1 MRRQLSFTHL
11 VRLCNMQRAGP
22 GGLGIK
28 ESQGASA
35 PLPGEQGQVGRGREW
50 PPAWQGSVSCRDC
63 GHPLLGKQAVQGPAR
78 RETLMVP
85 GPWPLL
91 RDDRGGCAPPVRTVM
106 LETLGGPYPPVI
118 WDARPSPHI
127 PKWKGADWQAEQA
140 LELWNRSCQAG
151 EAVLAEP

>member
-1 MRRQLSFTHL
+1 
-11 VRLCNMQRAGP
+11 
-22 GGLGIK
+22 
-28 ESQGASA
+28 
-35 PLPGEQGQVGRGREW
+35 
-50 PPAWQGSVSCRDC
+50 
-63 GHPLLGKQAVQGPAR
+63 
-78 RETLMVP
+78 
-85 GPWPLL
+85 
-91 RDDRGGCAPPVRTVM
+91 M